1 MANMNIG
8 SANAGDAFYRYK
20 MPRLE
25 AKIEGRGNGIK
36 TNIVNLVDI
45 SKCLGRPPQC
55 TSADQQRKGLGWDAL
70 LSLFSF
76 GDANPSPSS
85 ILLLVSNDRERSEK
99 RHVHVRRHCY
109 A

>member
-1 MANMNIG
+1 MNIG

-55 TSADQQRKGLGWDAL
+55 TSGKPTTRTVGARPPI
-70 LSLFSF
+70 LSLFF
-76 GDANPSPSS
+76 SPWRCEESP
-85 ILLLVSNDRERSEK
+85 LFFFCTRLR
-99 RHVHVRRHCY
+99 
-109 A
+109 